1 MAQTGG
7 LETQNRDDLL
17 QTTRRLLVELSALSS
32 RITAVQEIAAAINR
46 SLNLE
51 DILEIVGRQAK
62 WLLDFDHCS
71 VLLVEDGDAPRL
83 KTLFGESDQALY
95 ASLRQ
100 FADHA
105 IASRQSQLIRDSHDS
120 RQTTPAYPFRS
131 LIIIPLES
139 ENQALGTI
147 NFAAHAPHAYTQDD
161 LRIGY
166 LLALQLAAA
175 IRNAR
180 RFTEVQRLYAGLRRA
195 EQMRD
200 DLTNMIVHD
209 LANPLN
215 VITGSLQLA
224 QSTLQRADVS
234 PDIRQRLLDNALA
247 AGQRME
253 GLIKDILNV
262 SRLEAQQLQL
272 NQTWM
277 DVAQFLAG
285 RMPIYQ
291 AQAEQEEKQLTLRI
305 SPALPQVNLDTQIIG
320 RVMDNLMSNAF
331 KYTLS
336 GGHIH
341 IAAALTGEGCCIAVS
356 DDGQGIPASHHTRI
370 FDKFHQ
376 VTDTQGQS
384 LRSGTG
390 LGLTF
395 CRLAVEAHGGRIW
408 VESQPGQGSSF
419 YFTLPQTAPLPPP
432 APSE

>member
-1 MAQTGG
+1 MAQPGS

-71 VLLVEDGDAPRL
+71 VFLVEEGDAARL
-83 KTLFGESDQALY
+83 KTLFGESDQTLY
-95 ASLRQ
+95 ENLRQ
-100 FADHA
+100 FADNA
-105 IASRQSQLIRDSHDS
+105 IASRQSQLIRDSW
-120 RQTTPAYPFRS
+120 TAAPAHPFRS
-131 LIIIPLES
+131 QIIIPLES

-147 NFAAHAPHAYTQDD
+147 NFAARAPHAYTQDD

-180 RFTEVQRLYAGLRRA
+180 RFTEMQWLYAGLRRA

-224 QSTLQRADVS
+224 QSIAQRTDAPAHV
-234 PDIRQRLLDNALA
+234 QQKLLENALA
-247 AGQRME
+247 AGKRME

-272 NQTWM
+272 NWTWA
-277 DVAQFLAG
+277 DVAELLRE
-285 RMPIYQ
+285 RMPAYHTQ
-291 AQAEQEEKQLTLRI
+291 AQQEDKQITLEI
-305 SPALPQVNLDTQIIG
+305 APDLPLIPLDVQLIG
-320 RVMDNLMSNAF
+320 RVVDNLLSNAF

-336 GGHIH
+336 GGRIH
-341 IAAALTGEGCCIAVS
+341 IAAALTGAGCRIAVS
-356 DDGQGIPASHHTRI
+356 DDGQGIPAAHHTRI

-390 LGLTF
+390 LGLAF

-419 YFTLPQTAPLPPP
+419 YLTLPLNSAQLNQE
-432 APSE
+432 PSE